1 MGFVRKTT
9 AGTYR
14 ASWRDPSGAQR
25 SKSFAT
31 KREASRFLAEVES
44 AKNHGLYV
52 DPRAGRVRLSDYAAT
67 WVAGRAS
74 ATTTTV
80 RTDSVLRTH
89 VLPRWGSVPLDKID
103 HSSVQRWVSELNT
116 ARSPATVRKCFH
128 VLAGIMRLAVRDRLL
143 AFNPCEG
150 VQLPAIRRSD
160 TDERTISREAFM
172 SQLLPAVPERHRALV
187 ALAGGTGLRWGECAG
202 LRWDAVDL
210 DAEEVHVVRVAV
222 EVAGAVTTKPFPKSR
237 AGRRVV
243 PLPPFV
249 VAAVRDHRRRYGQGD
264 AGEVFTNQAGGPVR
278 RTLFRVR
285 VWRPSLVRAGLL
297 GKVVQEAESVYR
309 GVWQDDAGREV
320 TETFETEA
328 AAVKEVCRRA
338 SGGLRF
344 HDLRH
349 SYATWLVSDGVPV
362 NDVQRVMGHE
372 QATTTLNLYTHDSGS
387 ARTRVR
393 GLFDAFSLPRPADET
408 GPGHENSS
416 EDDL

>member
-14 ASWRDPSGAQR
+14 ASWRDPSGGQR
-25 SKSFAT
+25 SKSFPT

-89 VLPRWGSVPLDKID
+89 VLPRWGPVPLDKID
-103 HSSVQRWVSELNT
+103 HSSVQRWVSELNAT
-116 ARSPATVRKCFH
+116 RSPATVRKCFH

-160 TDERTISREAFM
+160 TDERTISREGFL
-172 SQLLPAVPERHRALV
+172 SQLLPVIPERHRALV

-249 VAAVRDHRRRYGQGD
+249 VKALRDHRRRYGQGD

-285 VWRPSLVRAGLL
+285 VWRPALVRAGLL
-297 GKVVQEAESVYR
+297 GKVVQEGESVYR
-309 GVWQDDAGREV
+309 GVWQDDAGREQ

-328 AAVKEVCRRA
+328 AAVKEVSRRA
-338 SGGLRF
+338 TGGLRF